1 MDTNPFRPPPAG
13 VERRRAVRVSVC
25 ALDPITKAGMADLLE
40 ARASVRVVDGRA
52 RFETEVV
59 VAAFDRLSPDAVTEL
74 RGVTAELGKPIVL
87 VTDRI
92 EEGGLA
98 VAVECRVVAILPRS
112 AATDNRVA
120 DSVRLAASGGVSSPS
135 DLLARLAEHAE
146 RLHREILEPGEPAGA
161 GLSSREIDV
170 LRLMA
175 DGLDTQEIATE
186 LSYSERTVKNII
198 YAVTDR
204 LRLRNRSHAVAYAI
218 REGVI

>member
-1 MDTNPFRPPPAG
+1 MRP
-13 VERRRAVRVSVC
+13 VRVSVC
-25 ALDPITKAGMADLLE
+25 ALDPITKAGMAGLLG
-40 ARASVRVVDGRA
+40 ARPSVKVVEDRA
-52 RFETEVV
+52 RDETDVV
-59 VAAFDRLSPDAVTEL
+59 VAAFDRLSADALTAL
-74 RGVTAELGKPIVL
+74 REVTAEFGRPIVL
-87 VTDRI
+87 VTDRV

-98 VAVECRVVAILPRS
+98 AAVACRVVAILPRS
-112 AATDNRVA
+112 AMTDSRVA
-120 DSVRLAASGGVSSPS
+120 DSVRAAASGGPPR
-135 DLLARLAEHAE
+135 DLLGRLAEHAE
-146 RLHREILEPGEPAGA
+146 RLHREMLAPDVPAGV

-186 LSYSERTVKNII
+186 LAYSERTVKNVI

>member
-1 MDTNPFRPPPAG
+1 
-13 VERRRAVRVSVC
+13 
-25 ALDPITKAGMADLLE
+25 MADLLGT
-40 ARASVRVVDGRA
+40 RVSVKVVDGRA
-52 RFETEVV
+52 RDETDVV
-59 VAAFDRLSPDAVTEL
+59 VAAFERLSADAATAL
-74 RGVTAELGKPIVL
+74 REVTAELGKPIVL

-112 AATDNRVA
+112 AATDSRVT
-120 DSVRLAASGGVSSPS
+120 DSVRLAASGAVTPPS
-135 DLLARLAEHAE
+135 TLLGRLSEHAA
-146 RLHREILEPGEPAGA
+146 RLHREMLAPSEPAGA
-161 GLSSREIDV
+161 ALSSREIDV

>member
-1 MDTNPFRPPPAG
+1 MRS
-13 VERRRAVRVSVC
+13 VRVSVC
-25 ALDPITKAGMADLLE
+25 ALDPITKAGLADLLA
-40 ARASVRVVDGRA
+40 ARPSVRVVEDRA
-52 RFETEVV
+52 RDETDVV
-59 VAAFDRLSPDAVTEL
+59 VAAFDRLSADAVGAL
-74 RGVTAELGKPIVL
+74 RAATAEFGRPIVL

-98 VAVECRVVAILPRS
+98 AAVACRVVAILPRS
-112 AATDNRVA
+112 AMTDSRVA
-120 DSVRLAASGGVSSPS
+120 DSVRVAASAAGYPPR
-135 DLLARLAEHAE
+135 DLLGRLAEHAE
-146 RLHREILEPGEPAGA
+146 RLHREILAPDVPAGA
-161 GLSSREIDV
+161 ALSSREIDV

-186 LSYSERTVKNII
+186 LAYSERTVKNVI

>member
-1 MDTNPFRPPPAG
+1 MRP
-13 VERRRAVRVSVC
+13 VRVSVC
-25 ALDPITKAGMADLLE
+25 ALDPITKAGTAGLLE
-40 ARASVRVVDGRA
+40 ARPSVQVVEGRA
-52 RFETEVV
+52 RDQTDVV
-59 VAAFDRLSPDAVTEL
+59 VAAFDRLSADAVTAL
-74 RGVTAELGKPIVL
+74 RAITGEIGRPIVL

-98 VAVECRVVAILPRS
+98 AAAACGVVAILPRS
-112 AATDNRVA
+112 AMTDSRVA
-120 DSVRLAASGGVSSPS
+120 DSVRAAASGTVYPPR
-135 DLLARLAEHAE
+135 DLLGRLTEHAE
-146 RLHREILEPGEPAGA
+146 RLHREMLAPEVPAGGA
-161 GLSSREIDV
+161 LSSREIDV

-186 LSYSERTVKNII
+186 LAYSERTVKNVI

>member
-1 MDTNPFRPPPAG
+1 MRP
-13 VERRRAVRVSVC
+13 VRVSVC

-40 ARASVRVVDGRA
+40 ARPSVTVVEDRA
-52 RFETEVV
+52 RDETEVV
-59 VAAFDRLSPDAVTEL
+59 VAAFDRLSADATTAL
-74 RGVTAELGKPIVL
+74 RAVTAEFGRPIVL

-98 VAVECRVVAILPRS
+98 VAVACRVVAILPRS
-112 AATDNRVA
+112 AMTESRVA
-120 DSVRLAASGGVSSPS
+120 DSVRAAASGAVSPPR
-135 DLLARLAEHAE
+135 DLLGRLAEHAE
-146 RLHREILEPGEPAGA
+146 RLRREMLAPNGPAGA
-161 GLSSREIDV
+161 TLSSREIDV

-175 DGLDTQEIATE
+175 DGFDTHEIATE
-186 LSYSERTVKNII
+186 LAYSERTVKNVI

>member
-1 MDTNPFRPPPAG
+1 
-13 VERRRAVRVSVC
+13 
-25 ALDPITKAGMADLLE
+25 MADLLDT
-40 ARASVRVVDGRA
+40 RASVRVVDGRT
-52 RFETEVV
+52 REETDVV
-59 VAAFDRLSPDAVTEL
+59 VAAFDRLSADAVTAL
-74 RGVTAELGKPIVL
+74 REVTVELGKPIVL

-98 VAVECRVVAILPRS
+98 VAVACRVVAILPRS
-112 AATDNRVA
+112 AATDSRVA
-120 DSVRLAASGGVSSPS
+120 DSVRVAAAGGAGPPS
-135 DLLARLAEHAE
+135 DLLDRLAAHAE
-146 RLHREILEPGEPAGA
+146 RLHREMLEPSGPAGA
-161 GLSSREIDV
+161 ALSSREIDV

>member
-1 MDTNPFRPPPAG
+1 M
-13 VERRRAVRVSVC
+13 RAVRVSVC
-25 ALDPITKAGMADLLE
+25 ALDPITTAGMADLLGT
-40 ARASVRVVDGRA
+40 RASVRVVDDPA
-52 RFETEVV
+52 RDGIEVV
-59 VAAFDRLSPDAVTEL
+59 VAAFERLSADAVTAL
-74 RGVTAELGKPIVL
+74 REVALELGKPIVL

-98 VAVECRVVAILPRS
+98 VAVECRVAAILPRS
-112 AATDNRVA
+112 AATDSRVA
-120 DSVRLAASGGVSSPS
+120 DSVRRAASGTPSPPS
-135 DLLARLAEHAE
+135 TLLDRLTAHAE
-146 RLHREILEPGEPAGA
+146 RLHRETLTPGEPPGSA
-161 GLSSREIDV
+161 LSSREIDV

>member
-1 MDTNPFRPPPAG
+1 
-13 VERRRAVRVSVC
+13 
-25 ALDPITKAGMADLLE
+25 MADLLE
-40 ARASVRVVDGRA
+40 ARASVKVIDGRA
-52 RFETEVV
+52 RGETEVV
-59 VAAFDRLSPDAVTEL
+59 VAAFDRLSPDAITEL
-74 RGVTAELGKPIVL
+74 RGAAAAFGRPIVL
-87 VTDRI
+87 VTDGI
-92 EEGGLA
+92 EKGGLA

-120 DSVRLAASGGVSSPS
+120 DSVRLAASGRVSQPS

-146 RLHREILEPGEPAGA
+146 RLHREILEPSEPAGA

-175 DGLDTQEIATE
+175 DGFGTQEIAAE
-186 LSYSERTVKNII
+186 LSYSERTVKNVI

>member
-1 MDTNPFRPPPAG
+1 M
-13 VERRRAVRVSVC
+13 V
-25 ALDPITKAGMADLLE
+25 DLLE
-40 ARASVRVVDGRA
+40 ARPSVQVAADRA
-52 RFETEVV
+52 RDETDVV
-59 VAAFDRLSPDAVTEL
+59 VAAFDRLSGDAVTAL
-74 RGVTAELGKPIVL
+74 RAATAEFGKPIVL

-98 VAVECRVVAILPRS
+98 VAVSCRVVAILPRS
-112 AATDNRVA
+112 AMTDSRVA
-120 DSVRLAASGGVSSPS
+120 DSVRVAASGAVGPPR
-135 DLLARLAEHAE
+135 DLLGRLAEHAE
-146 RLHREILEPGEPAGA
+146 RLHREMLAPAGPAGA
-161 GLSSREIDV
+161 ALSSREIDV

-186 LSYSERTVKNII
+186 LAYSERTVKNVI

>member
-1 MDTNPFRPPPAG
+1 M
-13 VERRRAVRVSVC
+13 RAVRVSVC
-25 ALDPITKAGMADLLE
+25 ALDPITTAGMADLLGT
-40 ARASVRVVDGRA
+40 RASVRVVDDPA
-52 RFETEVV
+52 RDGIEVV
-59 VAAFDRLSPDAVTEL
+59 VAAFERLSADAVAAL
-74 RGVTAELGKPIVL
+74 REVALELGKPIVL

-98 VAVECRVVAILPRS
+98 AAVECRVAAILPRS
-112 AATDNRVA
+112 AATDSRVA
-120 DSVRLAASGGVSSPS
+120 DSVRRAASSATSPPS
-135 DLLARLAEHAE
+135 TLLGRLTEHAE
-146 RLHREILEPGEPAGA
+146 RLRRETLTPGEPAGSA
-161 GLSSREIDV
+161 LSSREIAV